1 MKKFNLLVSIWLF
14 SCMELPAQ
22 GSTELSLYFAP
33 ARAFANIESRDNSFD
48 EYVHDRNENEPS
60 RGGVILG
67 ISLEKPITRS
77 LQYQTGLSFAFYGLR
92 PTRLNTSDLHT
103 ENNPDRLSYVGRQE
117 YYFITVPFNVKKDI
131 FQFGSKPGKEGTE
144 IDFTVY
150 VIGGGAGSYMFR
162 SMFERRYE
170 LQVGGE
176 EITENEFENSFD
188 TNPFNI
194 VGQAGLGF
202 QIQVNQKWNVIL
214 QPTLSHNLFSLYKN
228 GISERLTVFST
239 KIGVG
244 LNL

>member
-1 MKKFNLLVSIWLF
+1 
-14 SCMELPAQ
+14 MELFAQ
-22 GSTELSLYFAP
+22 GSTGLSLYFAP
-33 ARAFANIESRDNSFD
+33 ARVFANIESRDNSFD
-48 EYVHDRNENEPS
+48 EYVQDRNEGGPS

-67 ISLEKPITRS
+67 ITMEKPLTRN
-77 LQYQTGLSFAFYGLR
+77 LQYQTGLSVAFYGLK

-117 YYFITVPFNVKKDI
+117 YYFLTVPFNVKKDI
-131 FQFGSKPGKEGTE
+131 FQFGSEPGKAGKGRRVKE
-144 IDFTVY
+144 IDFTLY
-150 VIGGGAGSYMFR
+150 VIGGGAGSYMFQ
-162 SMFERRYE
+162 SIFERRYE
-170 LQVGGE
+170 LQDGGE
-176 EITENEFENSFD
+176 AITENEFENSFD

-202 QIQVNQKWNVIL
+202 QIKVNQKWNVIL

-244 LNL
+244 LNW

>member
-1 MKKFNLLVSIWLF
+1 
-14 SCMELPAQ
+14 
-22 GSTELSLYFAP
+22 
-33 ARAFANIESRDNSFD
+33 
-48 EYVHDRNENEPS
+48 
-60 RGGVILG
+60 
-67 ISLEKPITRS
+67 
-77 LQYQTGLSFAFYGLR
+77 
-92 PTRLNTSDLHT
+92 
-103 ENNPDRLSYVGRQE
+103 
-117 YYFITVPFNVKKDI
+117 
-131 FQFGSKPGKEGTE
+131 
-144 IDFTVY
+144 
-150 VIGGGAGSYMFR
+150 MFR
-162 SMFERRYE
+162 SIFERRYE

-228 GISERLTVFST
+228 SILERLTVFST